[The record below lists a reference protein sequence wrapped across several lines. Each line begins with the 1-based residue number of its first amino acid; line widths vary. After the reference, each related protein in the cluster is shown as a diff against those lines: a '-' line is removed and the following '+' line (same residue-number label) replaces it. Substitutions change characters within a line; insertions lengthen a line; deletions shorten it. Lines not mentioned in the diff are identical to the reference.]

1 MNAKKM
7 REKRGA
13 LNEQLKGMLAATK
26 AEDRDFTKEET
37 VKFDAIYAEQEE
49 LRENI
54 KRVENLENL
63 TKELAAK
70 ADEVRD
76 NAAPA
81 KVEARDA
88 FNAYLRKGIN
98 GLNAAEARAIQE
110 LRGTDTQITTTDG
123 LGGFLV
129 PENWSDFISATELFK
144 SDIEQVAT
152 VIRTANGQAFNLP
165 ANDDTAVVAA
175 ILGEGTAA
183 TVSDMTFTNV
193 KFEPFTYGSGL
204 VKVSNQLMSDNAFDL
219 ASFVG
224 GQLANRLKRGI
235 NADLTTGA
243 DVVGPP
249 AVSKPQGIVTGSTQ
263 GKLLTSNSAIAL
275 TEVMDLFY
283 SVDASYRNA
292 PGAGWMMNSSTAK
305 AIRILGFAQT
315 NDFPSYVPSMAV
327 GEPDMLF
334 GKPVYIN
341 EDMASIGADAKVI
354 LFGDLS
360 QYYIHEAGGVQI
372 LRLSERFADS
382 LSTGFIG
389 YRRIDANVLQGSAI
403 KHLVMGA
410 A

>member
-1 MNAKKM
+1 MNAKQL
-7 REKRGA
+7 REKRAA
-13 LNEQLKGMLAATK
+13 LIEQMQGMVAAAK
-26 AEDRDFTKEET
+26 AEGRNLSTEENE
-37 VKFDAIYAEQEE
+37 KFDTINNEVDELRASATRIERAEE
-49 LRENI
+49 L
-54 KRVENLENL
+54 K
-63 TKELAAK
+63 KELASK

-110 LRGTDTQITTTDG
+110 LRDGGGTDTQVTTTDG

-165 ANDDTAVVAA
+165 ANDDVAQVAA
-175 ILGEGTAA
+175 ILGEGVAA
-183 TVSDMTFTNV
+183 TVSDMDFTNV
-193 KFEPFTYGSGL
+193 KFDPYTYGSGL

-235 NADLTTGA
+235 NAGLTTGNGTSA
-243 DVVGPP
+243 
-249 AVSKPQGIVTGSTQ
+249 PQGVVTGSSL
-263 GKLLTSNSAIAL
+263 GKTAVSATAV
-275 TEVMDLFY
+275 TVSEAMDLFY

-305 AIRILGFAQT
+305 AIRILGFGET
-315 NDFPSYVPSMAV
+315 NDFPAYVPGMSV

-341 EDMASIGADAKVI
+341 EDMDDIATGVKSI
-354 LFGDLS
+354 LFGDFS

-372 LRLSERFADS
+372 LRLNERFADE

-389 YRRIDANVLQGSAI
+389 YRRVDGNVLQSSAI
-403 KHLVMGA
+403 KHLIQA
-410 A
+410 

>member
-1 MNAKKM
+1 MNAKQM
-7 REKRGA
+7 REKRAA
-13 LNEQLKGMLAATK
+13 LNEQMNGLLSAAK
-26 AEDRDFTKEET
+26 AEGRNLTTEEN
-37 VKFDAIYAEQEE
+37 VQFDTMYAEQDELRNSVKRIEQAEE
-49 LRENI
+49 L
-54 KRVENLENL
+54 K
-63 TKELAAK
+63 KELASK
-70 ADEVRD
+70 ADEVRES
-76 NAAPA
+76 AAPA

-110 LRGTDTQITTTDG
+110 LRDGGGTDTQVTTTDG

-165 ANDDTAVVAA
+165 ANDDVAQVAA

-183 TVSDMTFTNV
+183 TVSDMDFTNV
-193 KFEPFTYGSGL
+193 KFDPYTYGSGL

-224 GQLANRLKRGI
+224 AQLANRLKRGI
-235 NADLTTGA
+235 NAGLTSGNGTSA
-243 DVVGPP
+243 
-249 AVSKPQGIVTGSTQ
+249 PQGVVTGSSL
-263 GKLLTSNSAIAL
+263 GKTAASATAV
-275 TEVMDLFY
+275 TVSEAMDLFY

-292 PGAGWMMNSSTAK
+292 PNAGWMMNSNTAK
-305 AIRILGFAQT
+305 AIRILGFGET
-315 NDFPSYVPSMAV
+315 NDFPAYVPGMSV

-341 EDMASIGADAKVI
+341 EDMADIATGVKSI

-382 LSTGFIG
+382 LATGFIG
-389 YRRIDANVLQGSAI
+389 YRRIDANVLQSSAI
-403 KHLVMGA
+403 KHLIQA
-410 A
+410 

>member
-1 MNAKKM
+1 MG
-7 REKRGA
+7 EKRSA
-13 LNEQLKGMLAATK
+13 LNEQMNGLLSAAQ
-26 AEDRDFTKEET
+26 AEGRNLTNEEK
-37 VKFDAIYAEQEE
+37 VQFDAMYAEQNELRNDVKRIEQAEE
-49 LRENI
+49 L
-54 KRVENLENL
+54 K
-63 TKELAAK
+63 KELAAK

-76 NAAPA
+76 NATPA

-98 GLNAAEARAIQE
+98 GLTPAEANALGE
-110 LRGTDTQITTTDG
+110 MRGTDTQITTDNG

-193 KFEPFTYGSGL
+193 KFDPFTYGSGL
-204 VKVSNQLMSDNAFDL
+204 VKVSNQLISDNAFDL

-235 NADLTTGA
+235 NAGLTTGA
-243 DVVGPP
+243 GD
-249 AVSKPQGIVTGSTQ
+249 ANAPQGIVVGSNQ
-263 GKLLTSNSAIAL
+263 GKLLTSNSAITL
-275 TEVMDLFY
+275 SEVMDLFY

-315 NDFPSYVPSMAV
+315 NDFPSYVPGMSV

-354 LFGDLS
+354 LFSSNLS
-360 QYYIHEAGGVQI
+360 HNTKSSLVFNSGNFI
-372 LRLSERFADS
+372 L
-382 LSTGFIG
+382 
-389 YRRIDANVLQGSAI
+389 
-403 KHLVMGA
+403 
-410 A
+410 

>member
-1 MNAKKM
+1 MNAKQL
-7 REKRGA
+7 REKRAA
-13 LNEQLKGMLAATK
+13 LIEQMQGMVAAAK
-26 AEDRDFTKEET
+26 AEGRNLSNEENE
-37 VKFDAIYAEQEE
+37 KFDTINNEVDELRASATRIERAEE
-49 LRENI
+49 L
-54 KRVENLENL
+54 K
-63 TKELAAK
+63 KELASK

-110 LRGTDTQITTTDG
+110 LRGTSTQITTTDG

-165 ANDDTAVVAA
+165 ANDDTSVVAS
-175 ILGEGTAA
+175 ILGEGSTA

-204 VKVSNQLMSDNAFDL
+204 VKVSNQLMSDNTFDL

-263 GKLLTSNSAIAL
+263 GKVTSANDAIEL
-275 TEVMDLFY
+275 GEVMDLFY

-292 PGAGWMMNSSTAK
+292 PGAGWMMNSTIAK
-305 AIRILGFAQT
+305 AIRLLGFGQS
-315 NDFPSYVPSMAV
+315 NDFPAYVPGMSV

-341 EDMASIGADAKVI
+341 EDMASIAGDAKVA

-372 LRLSERFADS
+372 LRLNERFADE

-403 KHLVMGA
+403 KHLVMA
-410 A
+410 S

>member
-1 MNAKKM
+1 MNAKQL
-7 REKRGA
+7 REKRAA
-13 LNEQLKGMLAATK
+13 LIEQMQGMVAAAK
-26 AEDRDFTKEET
+26 AEGRNLSNEENE
-37 VKFDAIYAEQEE
+37 KFDTINNEVEE
-49 LRENI
+49 LRASAIRIERTEEL
-54 KRVENLENL
+54 K
-63 TKELAAK
+63 KELASK

-98 GLNAAEARAIQE
+98 GLTPAEANALGE
-110 LRGTDTQITTTDG
+110 MRGTDTQVTTTDG

-165 ANDDTAVVAA
+165 SNDDTAVVAA
-175 ILGEGTAA
+175 ILGEGTTA

-193 KFEPFTYGSGL
+193 KFDPFTYGSGL
-204 VKVSNQLMSDNAFDL
+204 VKVSNQLISDNAFDL

-235 NADLTTGA
+235 NAGLTTGA
-243 DVVGPP
+243 GD
-249 AVSKPQGIVTGSTQ
+249 ANAPQGIVVGSSL
-263 GKLLTSNSAIAL
+263 GKTAASATAV
-275 TEVMDLFY
+275 TVSEAMDLFY

-315 NDFPSYVPSMAV
+315 NDFPSYVPGMSV

-372 LRLSERFADS
+372 LRLTERFADS
-382 LSTGFIG
+382 LSQGFIG
-389 YRRIDANVLQGSAI
+389 YRRVDGNVLQSSAI
-403 KHLVMGA
+403 KHLVQA
-410 A
+410 

>member
-1 MNAKKM
+1 MNAKQL
-7 REKRGA
+7 REKRAA
-13 LNEQLKGMLAATK
+13 LIEQMQGMVAAAEAEGRNLSNEENQ
-26 AEDRDFTKEET
+26 
-37 VKFDAIYAEQEE
+37 KFDTMNNEVEE
-49 LRENI
+49 LRASATRIERAEEL
-54 KRVENLENL
+54 K
-63 TKELAAK
+63 KELASK

-76 NAAPA
+76 NGAPA

-88 FNAYLRKGIN
+88 FNAYLRRGVN
-98 GLNAAEARAIQE
+98 GLTPAEANALGE
-110 LRGTDTQITTTDG
+110 LRTGADNAQVTTNDG

-129 PENWSDFISATELFK
+129 PENWSDFVSVTELFK

-165 ANDDTAVVAA
+165 ANNDTTVVAA
-175 ILGEGTAA
+175 ILGEATAV
-183 TVSDMTFTNV
+183 TRSDMTFTNV
-193 KFEPFTYGSGL
+193 KFDPFTYSSGL
-204 VKVSNQLMSDNAFDL
+204 VQVSNQLMSDNAFDL
-219 ASFVG
+219 SSFVG

-235 NADLTTGA
+235 NAGLTTGA
-243 DVVGPP
+243 DTT
-249 AVSKPQGIVTGSTQ
+249 APQGIVVGSDQ
-263 GKLLTSNSAIAL
+263 GKLLTSNSAITL
-275 TEVMDLFY
+275 SEVMDLFY

-292 PGAGWMMNSSTAK
+292 PNAGWMMNSSTAK

-315 NDFPSYVPSMAV
+315 NDFPSYVPGMSV

-372 LRLSERFADS
+372 LRLNERFADE

-389 YRRIDANVLQGSAI
+389 YRRVDGHLLQSTAV
-403 KHLVMGA
+403 KHLVMGS
-410 A
+410 